1 MQSALPQLLTYL
13 MANAQPAQPLFGLLT
28 NGNKILFV
36 KLAQEPS
43 LQYGLSRAFSL
54 YTLSSELTGA
64 FKVLKQIGQA
74 IMPD

>member
-1 MQSALPQLLTYL
+1 MLHMQSALPQLLTYL
-13 MANAQPAQPLFGLLT
+13 MANAQPLFGLLT